1 MARISKEQSGNTKI
15 YKGVIPFCLDDK
27 FGTVD
32 AILGQNSSM
41 KNAISGGLTAMVQY
55 VKSLLILICQNC
67 LRGCLLQ
74 IYQERQKRN

>member
-41 KNAISGGLTAMVQY
+41 KNAISG
-55 VKSLLILICQNC
+55 
-67 LRGCLLQ
+67 
-74 IYQERQKRN
+74 